1 MSDEVTRI
9 LDAAQEAAAEIAP
22 EIVRVIV
29 EAALE
34 ELDNLIIEA
43 RLDGNDEWPDEGDLP
58 LLFAP

>member
-22 EIVRVIV
+22 EVVRVIV
-29 EAALE
+29 VAAME
-34 ELDNLIIEA
+34 RLDDLIIEA
-43 RLDGNDEWPDEGDLP
+43 RLDDNDEWPDEGDLP